1 MIAIILSAGT
11 GTRLMPL
18 TKEIPK
24 PLLNIGGTTLLE
36 RTISDCILNGIEQF
50 IIVVGHKKERVI
62 EEIDYIRNKYDV
74 SIKDVENPEY
84 ASTNTSVSVNL
95 ATNLLFDDILI
106 INGDNVLDRNIIK
119 NIVETEGTSLVIDNV
134 KDLNQESF
142 KIAIDDN
149 KIKGIGK
156 ELPVDSSSG
165 EFIGVS
171 KVSNKDLNE
180 FNNILEDLINENSQ
194 NYYDLAYKE
203 LNNVTKINFSYTN
216 GLKWTEIDDKNDYE
230 YAKELIRELD
240 GVK

>member
-74 SIKDVENPEY
+74 SIRDVENPEY

>member
-74 SIKDVENPEY
+74 SIRDVENPEY

-142 KIAIDDN
+142 KIAIEDN

>member
-74 SIKDVENPEY
+74 SIRDVENPEY

-119 NIVETEGTSLVIDNV
+119 KIVETEGTSLVIDNV

-142 KIAIDDN
+142 KIAIEDN

>member
-74 SIKDVENPEY
+74 SIRDVENPEY

-240 GVK
+240 GVE